1 MVVEFQEAGLRRL
14 YEDED
19 APTLGLATNV
29 VKAFR
34 KVVGVVVAA
43 TDERDLY
50 ALKSLHYEKLKGTRS
65 TQRSVRLNDQWRLIV
80 QRVKTGAETKIVIL
94 GLPIDYH

>member
-1 MVVEFQEAGLRRL
+1 MIVEFQEAGLRRL
-14 YEDED
+14 YEDDD
-19 APTLGLATNV
+19 APTLGLSKNV
-29 VKAFR
+29 VRGFR
-34 KVVGVVVAA
+34 KVVGVIVAA

-65 TQRSVRLNDQWRLIV
+65 THRSVRLNGQWRLIV
-80 QRVKTGAETKIVIL
+80 RRVKLGAETKIVIL